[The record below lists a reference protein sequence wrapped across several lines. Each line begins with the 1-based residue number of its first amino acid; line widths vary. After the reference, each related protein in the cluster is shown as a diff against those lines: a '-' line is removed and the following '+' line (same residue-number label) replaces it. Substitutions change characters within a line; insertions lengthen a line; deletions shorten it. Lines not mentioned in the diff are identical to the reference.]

1 MFQLFSPT
9 ISNFVTWKLKCSLH
23 SRVPL
28 FATLWAVAYRILC
41 PWNSSGK
48 NTQVAI
54 PFFRG
59 SSWPRLN
66 PGLLHCRQILSCL
79 SHQGSPNIGGVVTK
93 SKNPLAHGTQSYKT
107 VFSQMSVYH
116 ETRCFILTLRT
127 SYHCVLYLSFLKQE
141 HFLTSKLSHWFFHF
155 SQLLCLT
162 FKASINRFRQILS

>member
-1 MFQLFSPT
+1 MSEKHKAQ
-9 ISNFVTWKLKCSLH
+9 KLTKKNNYFGT
-23 SRVPL
+23 P
-28 FATLWAVAYRILC
+28 IQ
-41 PWNSSGK
+41 WNTPGK
-48 NTQVAI
+48 NTGGGCHSLFQGI
-54 PFFRG
+54 FPTQG
-59 SSWPRLN
+59 SN

-107 VFSQMSVYH
+107 VFSQKSVYH

-127 SYHCVLYLSFLKQE
+127 SYHCVLYLNFLKQE